1 MEAADGGLRRAG
13 SRTPVASA
21 KGRQRVDQRVED
33 SLAKTAL
40 SLPEHATALASANQL
55 MRFAQQESFFHL
67 ALRKQQRQR
76 ALREYFAGKCP
87 RRILV
92 GANLGGFAYEREG
105 FEVLQLAADH
115 FAFVDEAERAARLR
129 AAEDAIV
136 IVNNNDIGRDGN
148 GPGYAD
154 FYERSPHT
162 IFIAWDWDNH
172 HWLENSTQVA
182 VNADLYVPAHHE
194 NLYLLTR
201 YNASTVGPVYCATVQ
216 WSRRF
221 LAGQLPALLAVPR
234 SDAPLGMHVAYASF
248 EFRNRV
254 VATLNQR
261 YASVGFSN
269 HAFHG
274 RGADDRLAEW
284 AAHKAHWIIPVLN
297 DVPIRLFDALV
308 TGGIPLVPE
317 SMRHLPPVSAM
328 PRDYVVF
335 YTPEDVVN
343 PEAVVARANH
353 LFDSGGADKLVE
365 RHRYA
370 LDLHHANERLERMLR
385 AAAAQY
391 DLADFS

>member
-1 MEAADGGLRRAG
+1 MD
-13 SRTPVASA
+13 
-21 KGRQRVDQRVED
+21 D
-33 SLAKTAL
+33 SLAQIAL
-40 SLPEHATALASANQL
+40 TLSEHSAALASANQL

-87 RRILV
+87 RRIFI
-92 GANLGGFAYEREG
+92 GANLGGFAYERPG
-105 FEVLQLAADH
+105 FEVTQLAPDYFTFVAD
-115 FAFVDEAERAARLR
+115 DERSARLR
-129 AAEDAIV
+129 AAEDSIF

-148 GPGYAD
+148 GPGFAD
-154 FYERSPHT
+154 FYQRSPRT
-162 IFIAWDWDNH
+162 LFIAWDWDNH
-172 HWLENSTQVA
+172 HWLENSATVA
-182 VNADLYVPAHHE
+182 VHSDLYVPAHHE

-216 WSRRF
+216 WSRRY
-221 LAGQLPALLAVPR
+221 LAEQLPSLLAAAR

-261 YASVGFSN
+261 YPTVGFSN

-317 SMRHLPPVSAM
+317 SMRHLPPVNAM
-328 PRDYVVF
+328 PPDSLVF

-343 PEAVVARANH
+343 PEAVVARANL
-353 LFDSGGADKLVE
+353 LFDAGGADKLIE

-370 LDLHHANERLERMLR
+370 LDCHHANERLERMLG

-391 DLADFS
+391 NFVGFP